1 MKRIPFD
8 PKELIPIGEEPGFM
22 PGMPG
27 RPIFPTPITPRENYL
42 MLLSGEVPLWMPAGM
57 SDSTMM
63 TCKLAENVARGFV
76 FEAERIDNNTEAG
89 GPDFFGVEWEYI
101 KTVGGSMVKPGAIV
115 IDVGIRREANGRLR
129 GDVDFDSASK
139 VAGWITPVPGGVGKM
154 TITMLLANTVE
165 AAERTLA
172 K

>member
-42 MLLSGEVPLWMPAGM
+42 MLLSGEVPLWMPSGM

-89 GPDFFGVEWEYI
+89 GPDFFGVEWEYVP
-101 KTVGGSMVKPGAIV
+101 TVGGSMVRGGDPKVPDITHWEDYITFPDLDKVMDGKPAPSATRISSTP
-115 IDVGIRREANGRLR
+115 RR
-129 GDVDFDSASK
+129 S
-139 VAGWITPVPGGVGKM
+139 
-154 TITMLLANTVE
+154 
-165 AAERTLA
+165 
-172 K
+172 

>member
-8 PKELIPIGEEPGFM
+8 PKEMIPIGEEPGFM

-76 FEAERIDNNTEAG
+76 F
-89 GPDFFGVEWEYI
+89 
-101 KTVGGSMVKPGAIV
+101 
-115 IDVGIRREANGRLR
+115 
-129 GDVDFDSASK
+129 
-139 VAGWITPVPGGVGKM
+139 
-154 TITMLLANTVE
+154 
-165 AAERTLA
+165 
-172 K
+172 